1 MDAATASSSFT
12 LPSIH
17 SWSACQSNYMHPML
31 PTFLVNG
38 PLILPKPG
46 LSPCS
51 EEASKRAQLHNQSE
65 MEPSS
70 ASLSPPL
77 HSPSSLESS
86 PTPVTVPRKTKRGRK
101 PCANPTPQA
110 LRQRAYRLRKQMK
123 KQQALKEKEAK
134 ELNTKIQMQMQSHAE
149 DGQEELH
156 AAEILLRLS
165 CTTVLSVQ

>member
-77 HSPSSLESS
+77 HPGELSHSCNCTEEDQAWSQTVCQSYSSSPSSTSLSPSQANEEATSS
-86 PTPVTVPRKTKRGRK
+86 QRKGGQGTEHQNPNANAISRRRWSRGTSCCRDSS
-101 PCANPTPQA
+101 A
-110 LRQRAYRLRKQMK
+110 
-123 KQQALKEKEAK
+123 AK
-134 ELNTKIQMQMQSHAE
+134 
-149 DGQEELH
+149 LH
-156 AAEILLRLS
+156 HRPF
-165 CTTVLSVQ
+165 CTIN